1 MFIITLLIKHKQEKF
16 YNSATSSLSSTSVA
30 VEMSKMASQ
39 TVGNS
44 VSEFLSG
51 FSDTKTDSAARVS
64 FKVSFPCCTKWC
76 IGNSKYLPWVCSSL
90 MKLSWTMLCS
100 ASVWVHEGSLWRTIL
115 LCEWFPSA
123 WGWLAYRLQH
133 MDQHPG
139 PPYFPEW
146 RTNRDVYF
154 DVM

>member
-1 MFIITLLIKHKQEKF
+1 MTAEIIAAKAVCTDIAFFAIHMLSSFLPLTRLQFLLKCLIDLLIKHKQEKF

-64 FKVSFPCCTKWC
+64 FKVSFTCCTK
-76 IGNSKYLPWVCSSL
+76 
-90 MKLSWTMLCS
+90 
-100 ASVWVHEGSLWRTIL
+100 
-115 LCEWFPSA
+115 
-123 WGWLAYRLQH
+123 
-133 MDQHPG
+133 
-139 PPYFPEW
+139 
-146 RTNRDVYF
+146 
-154 DVM
+154 